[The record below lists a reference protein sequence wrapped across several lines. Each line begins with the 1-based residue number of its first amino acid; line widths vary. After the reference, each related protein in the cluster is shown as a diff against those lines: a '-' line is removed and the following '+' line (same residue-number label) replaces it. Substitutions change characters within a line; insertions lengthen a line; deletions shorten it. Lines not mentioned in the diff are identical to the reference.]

1 MSEFHRTRYKTF
13 NLVKTLREEKGLSQ
27 RQLAEIV
34 GLSRN
39 VLASIERYEAEP
51 SYRTAYC
58 ISRYF
63 GRPVEEVFIIQK
75 IM

>member
-1 MSEFHRTRYKTF
+1 MSEFYRTRYKTF
-13 NLVKTLREEKGLSQ
+13 NLIKILRDEKGISQ
-27 RQLAEIV
+27 TKLAENV

-39 VLASIERYEAEP
+39 ALASIERGQAEP

-63 GRPVEEVFIIQK
+63 GKSVEEVFIIQK
-75 IM
+75 IR